1 MTDIDKA
8 LELARA
14 VTKLAAGFPGHFF
27 HDPECTDLVYIA
39 TDCEKQ
45 QCDCS
50 VGEDCAVI
58 VGACDGIDDV
68 AEPLAQLLN
77 AAGPLAR
84 ALLALHTR
92 VEAMAAVVAAAEVWR
107 DEMERIALL
116 AVDHESKN
124 MSRRVAHDLLY
135 EAITFNGPTG
145 GAK

>member
-1 MTDIDKA
+1 MSDIDMKVA
-8 LELARA
+8 IEHARA
-14 VTKLAAGFPGHFF
+14 
-27 HDPECTDLVYIA
+27 
-39 TDCEKQ
+39 
-45 QCDCS
+45 
-50 VGEDCAVI
+50 I
-58 VGACDGIDDV
+58 VAQGADASSDGPF
-68 AEPLAQLLN
+68 A
-77 AAGPLAR
+77 LAR

>member
-1 MTDIDKA
+1 MTPPLTDAELDHRAEVARLDGNYLA
-8 LELARA
+8 LELIRELRQA
-14 VTKLAAGFPGHFF
+14 
-27 HDPECTDLVYIA
+27 
-39 TDCEKQ
+39 
-45 QCDCS
+45 
-50 VGEDCAVI
+50 
-58 VGACDGIDDV
+58 
-68 AEPLAQLLN
+68 
-77 AAGPLAR
+77 
-84 ALLALHTR
+84 HTR